1 MQERQGILRVRV
13 EPSSPMPEQ
22 GGDESEAHEA
32 QDEVVRQ
39 TPVTHCQAPEFPR
52 QAKSLSTFYSGSQK
66 H

>member
-1 MQERQGILRVRV
+1 
-13 EPSSPMPEQ
+13 MPEQ